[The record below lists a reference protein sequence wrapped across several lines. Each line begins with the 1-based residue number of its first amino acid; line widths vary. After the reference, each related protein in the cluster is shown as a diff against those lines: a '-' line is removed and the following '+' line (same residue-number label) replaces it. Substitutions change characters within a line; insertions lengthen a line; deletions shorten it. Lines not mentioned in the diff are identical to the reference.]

1 MKLLPFIQADPEFV
15 CTSRSCTYPF
25 KNDTALELYHVWC
38 PSAPVVFFDLLLA
51 SSACLFVL
59 FLCFSAFLFGHYP
72 IQVLQNA
79 SGMYRNL
86 NSLAMQLTRRGG
98 LLMTCSCSGAMTQ
111 SGTFLRILQASSI
124 FLQHHHHE
132 NNTPPLP
139 SFQIL

>member
-1 MKLLPFIQADPEFV
+1 MFV
-15 CTSRSCTYPF
+15 HL
-25 KNDTALELYHVWC
+25 DLALILSKMILHFELYHVWC
-38 PSAPVVFFDLLLA
+38 PSASVVFFDLLLA

-86 NSLAMQLTRRGG
+86 NSLAMQLTKRGG

-139 SFQIL
+139 SF